1 MYLLLLFIG
10 GSTVF
15 QLLSVHRAEKLR
27 SVDSKLLRLAA
38 SQASL
43 SQYVSRFSTISQ
55 QEHAEQEM
63 RRDLK
68 QLADQAIELRQLL
81 AQELSAPV
89 FQDYRRR
96 DELQAAVTVWRVH
109 QFMLVESGTELLAM
123 AEAGQIDKQKEAAAR
138 VQLQADLTLATSDN
152 LAQQIQLL
160 VNERSVGAVATI
172 NHWIAIN
179 IVLML
184 ILAAGVVEPTIL
196 LVRRQYKKIRHQAGR
211 LESLASERE
220 RLASVSWLEAQSAA
234 RKVTEEKIMFL
245 ATGSHDLRTPL
256 QTIIS
261 TVVSMS
267 RDCEAGVLASKF
279 SVDIS
284 KLRIACEHIV
294 GIADDLGEFVRDAE
308 NYTTQAKKPVHLSD
322 VILKV
327 YDLYYEE
334 AVQSGLQLELIEHHQ
349 TDRVCIEENMFR
361 RVMSNLIANA
371 IKYTPRGSVKIV
383 TASPGKDLLRI
394 SVSDTGIG
402 IDSAQITDIAKP
414 FFRVSAS
421 RHLNKLGLGLG
432 LSIVDKFVGHMGGT
446 WSVTSALKR
455 GSTFIVELPIG
466 PTAPMPLRLPAQ
478 PAVDDGDAALEA
490 ANAPSGHVTP
500 HGVILFVDDDTELL
514 QGLCNLVDQR
524 EGWKPVGFSHVGQA
538 LDYLNRHTVSCC
550 FVDLQMHPI
559 SGYEFAQ
566 RVKDDLGDCAPCLIA
581 MSAYALDRDQEHLF
595 ELYVSKPISLHKLMN
610 AVQRV
615 GVLAEPV

>member
-1 MYLLLLFIG
+1 MYLLLLSIG

-15 QLLSVHRAEKLR
+15 QLISVHRAEKLR
-27 SVDSKLLRLAA
+27 SADSKLLRLAA

-43 SQYVSRFSTISQ
+43 SQHVSRFSTISQ

-68 QLADQAIELRQLL
+68 RLADQAIELRHLL
-81 AQELSAPV
+81 AQELSAPL
-89 FQDYRRR
+89 FQEYRRR

-109 QFMLVESGTELLAM
+109 QFMLVESGTDLLAM
-123 AEAGQIDKQKEAAAR
+123 AEAGQSDKQKEAAGR

-160 VNERSVGAVATI
+160 VNERSVVAVATI
-172 NHWIAIN
+172 NHWIVIN

-220 RLASVSWLEAQSAA
+220 RLASASWLQAQSAA
-234 RKVTEEKIMFL
+234 RRATEEKIMFL

-267 RDCEAGVLASKF
+267 RDCEAGALGAQF

-308 NYTTQAKKPVHLSD
+308 NYTTQAKKTVHLSD

-349 TDRVCIEENMFR
+349 ADLVCIEENLFR

-383 TASPGKDLLRI
+383 TSSPGRHLLRV

-402 IDSAQITDIAKP
+402 IDSAQIANITKP
-414 FFRVSAS
+414 FFRVHSS

-446 WSVTSALKR
+446 WSVTSSLKQ
-455 GSTFIVELPIG
+455 GSTFTVELPVG
-466 PTAPMPLRLPAQ
+466 PASPTPTAPPAPLQ
-478 PAVDDGDAALEA
+478 EDDDPVLET
-490 ANAPSGHVTP
+490 ANTASMHVTSQ
-500 HGVILFVDDDTELL
+500 GVILFVDDDTELL

-524 EGWKPVGFSHVGQA
+524 EGWTPVGFSHVVQA
-538 LDYLNRHTVSCC
+538 LDYLSRHTVSCC
-550 FVDLQMHPI
+550 FVDLQMHPV

-581 MSAYALDRDQEHLF
+581 MSAYALDRDQAHLF
-595 ELYVSKPISLHKLMN
+595 ELYVSKPISLHKLTS

-615 GVLAEPV
+615 GVLGEAV